1 MKTRII
7 LTALL
12 FMAMLIMPLSAA
24 RKGEDAVTRF
34 SLIVGSNYGGTGRPR
49 LRYAV
54 SDARSVMR
62 VLTGIGG
69 VNLANCSLLVEP
81 GREQFRVSLE
91 EMKKK
96 MMQTAGAAGRVEFI
110 FYYSG
115 HSDEEGLLLGR
126 ERISYGDIRKSIEG
140 MPADVRIAILDS
152 CSSGAFTRMK
162 GGRAHAPFMVDSAY
176 SMKGYAFLTSSSA
189 DEASQE
195 SERIKGSFFTHY
207 LVSGL
212 RGAAD
217 LNDDKRITL
226 NEAYQFAYSETLER
240 TEKTFGGAQHPNYHI
255 KMTGA
260 GDVIIT
266 DIRGRTA
273 GLVVGREVYGRLFIR
288 DGSRNLVAELSKPAG
303 RSMTLML
310 DDGRYTAV
318 NDRDGRIYEADIT
331 LKKNAR
337 TLLQNKNFIEI
348 KREYALA
355 RGDTEDLKPSEE
367 EYRNV
372 YVNLVFAS
380 FKPGN
385 ENTVSWFSLSLA
397 TSYCARLTG
406 LDLGLGIGRVDEY
419 VKGAQINY
427 IANYID
433 GSLYGLQL
441 SQCVNYAGEDV
452 TGLQLA
458 QIVNSA
464 GGNVTVGQLSGIY
477 NFAGKNLFG
486 AQITWGSNV
495 VRGTANG
502 LQLGCLWNY
511 AGSGLNGL
519 QISSVN
525 IARGDAYGPQ
535 ISCLANHTTGSALYN
550 TQISGIYNYAGK
562 DLGGAQITGIGN
574 IAGETAIGPQISGL
588 WNYAGKDLKGVQVTG
603 VVNIAGEK
611 ANGLQISSISN
622 YAGGGLNG
630 IQISLINVAG
640 DTKGMQLGIVN
651 VASDAKGAQ
660 VSLINVAKEMTGL
673 QFGLINVAKEMHGL
687 PIGLINI
694 AGNGTMGA
702 VAWWSS
708 LSSANL
714 GVRFRINHFYTML
727 AAGGMNMDPDDHD
740 LRKSFNTQF
749 FMGVRIDL
757 WRFLDDEDVRTGR
770 MFVDADAG
778 YVHIDNEPIY
788 GGSGSS
794 DRMAIQ
800 GRLMVGYN
808 IIDGLSVFGGGG
820 ASYLWDYGKF
830 SRGGFEPLYLA
841 GVSYEF

>member
-1 MKTRII
+1 MKTRVI
-7 LTALL
+7 LTAILL
-12 FMAMLIMPLSAA
+12 TTTIMTPLPAA
-24 RKGEDAVTRF
+24 RKGEDSVMRF
-34 SLIVGSNYGGTGRPR
+34 SLIVGSNYGGYDRPR

-54 SDARSVMR
+54 SDARSFMR
-62 VLTGIGG
+62 VLTVIGG
-69 VNLANCSLLVEP
+69 LDVPNCTLLVEP
-81 GREQFRVSLE
+81 GREQFRASLE
-91 EMKKK
+91 EVKRKIMLGG
-96 MMQTAGAAGRVEFI
+96 GASRRVEFI

-115 HSDEEGLLLGR
+115 HSDETGLLLGR
-126 ERISYGDIRKSIEG
+126 ERISYSDIRRSIEG

-217 LNDDKRITL
+217 MNDDKRITL
-226 NEAYQFAYSETLER
+226 NEAYQFAYSETLAR
-240 TEKTFGGAQHPNYHI
+240 TEKTYGGAQHPNYHI

-273 GLVVGREVYGRLFIR
+273 GMVVSREVYGRLFIR
-288 DGSRNLVAELSKPAG
+288 DGSRTLVAELTKPAG
-303 RSMTLML
+303 RSITLML
-310 DDGRYTAV
+310 EEGKYTAV
-318 NDRDGRIYEADIT
+318 NDRDGKIYEADVT

-337 TLLQNKNFIEI
+337 ALLQRRDFIET

-372 YVNLVFAS
+372 YVNLAFAS

-406 LDLGLGIGRVDEY
+406 LDLGLGIGRVEEY

-427 IANYID
+427 IANYIE

-441 SQCVNYAGEDV
+441 SQCVNYAGEDA

-477 NFAGKNLFG
+477 NFAGKNLYG
-486 AQITWGSNV
+486 AQITGLTNV
-495 VRGTANG
+495 VRGRANG

-511 AGSGLNGL
+511 AGNGLNGM

-525 IARGDAYGPQ
+525 VARGDASGLQ
-535 ISCLANHTTGSALYN
+535 MSCLANHTTGSAPYN
-550 TQISGIYNYAGK
+550 LQISTIYNYAGK
-562 DLGGAQITGIGN
+562 DQKGAQITALAN
-574 IAGETAIGPQISGL
+574 IAGGKVSGL
-588 WNYAGKDLKGVQVTG
+588 QLSSIGNYAG
-603 VVNIAGEK
+603 AGL
-611 ANGLQISSISN
+611 NGLQISPVN
-622 YAGGGLNG
+622 VAGETKGLQLG
-630 IQISLINVAG
+630 IVNVAG
-640 DTKGMQLGIVN
+640 DTKGVQF
-651 VASDAKGAQ
+651 
-660 VSLINVAKEMTGL
+660 SLINVAREITGL

-687 PIGLINI
+687 PIGLVNI
-694 AGNGTMGA
+694 AGNGTIGA

-708 LSSANL
+708 RAAMNA
-714 GVRFRINHFYTML
+714 GIRFRVDHFYSML
-727 AAGGMNMDPDDHD
+727 AVGGMNMDLDEGSWE
-740 LRKSFNTQF
+740 KSFSTQF
-749 FMGVRIDL
+749 FMGFRVNAWKFID
-757 WRFLDDEDVRTGR
+757 DDDAKKYKLFIDTDVG
-770 MFVDADAG
+770 FV
-778 YVHIDNEPIY
+778 HLDNEPIY
-788 GGSGSS
+788 GRSGTS
-794 DRMAIQ
+794 DQMALQ
-800 GRLMVGYN
+800 GRILFGVN
-808 IIDGLSVFGGGG
+808 LLEGLSAFAGGG

-830 SRGGFEPLYLA
+830 SKGGFEPLYVA

>member
-1 MKTRII
+1 MRRRII

-12 FMAMLIMPLSAA
+12 FLVMLVMPLPAA
-24 RKGEDAVTRF
+24 TKGEDSVTRF
-34 SLIVGSNYGGTGRPR
+34 SLIVGSNYGAGRVR

-54 SDARSVMR
+54 SDARSFMR
-62 VLTGIGG
+62 VLTVIGG
-69 VNLANCSLLVEP
+69 VQIPNCTLLIEP
-81 GREQFRVSLE
+81 GREQLRASLDEMKAKIMRVS
-91 EMKKK
+91 
-96 MMQTAGAAGRVEFI
+96 GARRVEFI

-126 ERISYGDIRKSIEG
+126 ERISYGDIRRSIEG

-217 LNDDKRITL
+217 MNDDKRITL
-226 NEAYQFAYSETLER
+226 NEAYQFAYSETLAR

-288 DGSRNLVAELSKPAG
+288 DGSKNLVAELSKPAG
-303 RSMTLML
+303 RSVTLML
-310 DDGRYTAV
+310 DDGKYTAV
-318 NDRDGRIYEADIT
+318 NDRDGKIYEADII
-331 LKKNAR
+331 LKRNAR
-337 TLLQNKNFIEI
+337 AVLQKRDFVET

-355 RGDTEDLKPSEE
+355 RGDVEDLRPSEE

-372 YVNLVFAS
+372 PVNLTFAS

-385 ENTVSWFSLSLA
+385 ENVVSWFSLSLA

-406 LDLGLGIGRVDEY
+406 LDLGLGIGRVEEY

-427 IANYID
+427 IANYIE
-433 GSLYGLQL
+433 GNLYGLQL
-441 SQCVNYAGEDV
+441 SQYVNYAGGDAI
-452 TGLQLA
+452 GLQIN
-458 QIVNSA
+458 QIVNSV
-464 GGNVTVGQLSGIY
+464 GGNCSFLQISGIY
-477 NFAGKNLFG
+477 NFVGKNMYG
-486 AQITWGSNV
+486 AQITCLTNV
-495 VRGTANG
+495 ARGRANG
-502 LQLGCLWNY
+502 LQIGCLWNY
-511 AGSGLNGL
+511 AGGGLNGM

-525 IARGDAYGPQ
+525 ISRGDAYGPQ
-535 ISCLANHTTGSALYN
+535 ISCLANHTTGSAMFN

-562 DLGGAQITGIGN
+562 DMGGAQITGIGN
-574 IAGETAIGPQISGL
+574 IAGETAIGTQISGL
-588 WNYAGKDLKGVQVTG
+588 WNYSGKDLKGIQVTG
-603 VVNIAGEK
+603 IVNIAGEK
-611 ANGLQISSISN
+611 ANGLQISSIGN

-630 IQISLINVAG
+630 AQVSLINVAG
-640 DTKGMQLGIVN
+640 ATKGMQLGIVN
-651 VASDAKGAQ
+651 VAGDTKGVQ
-660 VSLINVAKEMTGL
+660 FSLINVAREMTGL

-687 PIGLINI
+687 PVGLINI
-694 AGNGTMGA
+694 AGNGQIGA

-708 LSSANL
+708 LSTANL
-714 GVRFRINHFYTML
+714 GIRFRINHFYTML
-727 AAGGMNMDPDDHD
+727 AAGGMNYDSEDRD
-740 LRKSFNTQF
+740 LKKSFNTQF
-749 FMGVRIDL
+749 FMGFRVDL
-757 WRFLDDEDVRTGR
+757 WKFLDDEDVRTGR
-770 MFVDADAG
+770 MFADVDAG
-778 YVHIDNEPIY
+778 YVHLDNDPIY
-788 GGSGSS
+788 GGSGTS
-794 DRMAIQ
+794 DRMALQ

-830 SRGGFEPLYLA
+830 NKGGFEPLYLA